1 MRIIFKV
8 SQQAILSLQLES
20 GQAEFS
26 KVTILNRS
34 LVAACYP
41 AILDGN
47 HQVGALVE
55 LLKLYTGLSGNLSI
69 YDLATTFEYCIPYV
83 ELQPN
88 LMIEFQDN

>member
-8 SQQAILSLQLES
+8 SQQAILSLQLDS

-26 KVTILNRS
+26 EVTILNRS

-41 AILDGN
+41 AILN
-47 HQVGALVE
+47 KNYQVGALVE
-55 LLKLYTGLSGNLSI
+55 ILKLYTGLSGNLSI

-83 ELQPN
+83 ELHPN
-88 LMIEFQDN
+88 LTIEFQEA

>member
-26 KVTILNRS
+26 KVTILHRP

-83 ELQPN
+83 ELQTN

>member
-1 MRIIFKV
+1 MKIIFKV

-26 KVTILNRS
+26 EVTILNRP

-55 LLKLYTGLSGNLSI
+55 L
-69 YDLATTFEYCIPYV
+69 
-83 ELQPN
+83 
-88 LMIEFQDN
+88 